1 VIAAAVVGGE
11 GACGSGQAATNGSD
25 AATGADVSVP
35 IDAGGESGAS
45 TDGTTDAPLA
55 DAPATSD
62 APVTHE
68 DAATDAGG
76 VPLPALPLQ
85 VSGRWIVDAK
95 GKRFKLAAVNWYGAE
110 EEDFV
115 VAGLDKLPLAT
126 IAHELR
132 ALGFN
137 AVRLPWSNQMF
148 ESDPPIGA
156 ALLSAN
162 PPLQGKTAL
171 AVLDAVIDALA
182 FEGIVVILDDHTSDA
197 NWCCSDT
204 DGDGLWYTPK
214 YPEAS
219 WIADWRAIVARYA
232 SRPAVVGADL
242 RNEPRS
248 VCPCSNG
255 GCSCQVATWGGSDPS
270 VDWHAAAQRGGNTVL
285 GANPNVLVFVEGVNY
300 ANDLTGVYSLPVA
313 LSVPNRLVYEAHD
326 YAWDHNGLQS
336 AAQLHTTLGNWWGY
350 ILAQGKS
357 YTAPVWVGEFGTCHT
372 SPTCVS
378 DSTGQGLWFSAV
390 GQYLAGADIDWSYWA
405 LNGTEA
411 RGTGRTYGAE
421 ETYGVLDVAWSAPA
435 LSNLTAALQALQPAT
450 QGP

>member
-1 VIAAAVVGGE
+1 VIVAAVVGGE
-11 GACGSGQAATNGSD
+11 GACGSGQSATSGSD
-25 AATGADVSVP
+25 AATGADVSAEVG
-35 IDAGGESGAS
+35 AETGAS
-45 TDGTTDAPLA
+45 TDGTTDAPRSDGPA
-55 DAPATSD
+55 TTDAPS
-62 APVTHE
+62 THE

-76 VPLPALPLQ
+76 APLPALPLQ

-115 VAGLDKLPLAT
+115 VAGLDKMPLAT
-126 IAHELR
+126 IAREIR
-132 ALGFN
+132 TLGFN

-156 ALLSAN
+156 SLLSAN
-162 PPLQGKTAL
+162 PSLKGKTAL
-171 AVLDAVIDALA
+171 GVLDAVIDALA

-197 NWCCSDT
+197 NWCCSNT

-219 WIADWRAIVARYA
+219 WIADWRAIVTRYA
-232 SRPAVVGADL
+232 SQPAVVGADL

-255 GCSCQVATWGGSDPS
+255 GCTCQVATWGGSDPS
-270 VDWHAAAQRGGNTVL
+270 VDWHAAAQRGGNAVL
-285 GANPNVLVFVEGVNY
+285 GANPKLLVFVEGVNY

-336 AAQLHTTLGNWWGY
+336 AAELHTTLGNWWGY

-357 YTAPVWVGEFGTCHT
+357 YTAPVWVGEFGTCHS

-378 DSTGQGLWFSAV
+378 GSTGQGLWFSAL
-390 GQYLAGADIDWSYWA
+390 GQYLTGADIDWSYWA

-411 RGTGRTYGAE
+411 RGAGRTYGSE
-421 ETYGVLDVAWSAPA
+421 ETYGVLDVAWNAPA
-435 LSNLTAALQALQPAT
+435 LSNLTAALQALQMAT